1 MSYLLN
7 KSILYLSEG
16 VLLNLSMIGTWDVE
30 YVFYDFVD
38 IIILLYYILVYFLK
52 EQQLTEF
59 ILLRVKN

>member
-16 VLLNLSMIGTWDVE
+16 VLLNLSMIGTWGVE

-59 ILLRVKN
+59 ILL

>member
-1 MSYLLN
+1 MSYLLH

-38 IIILLYYILVYFLK
+38 IIILLYYILVYFIK

>member
-1 MSYLLN
+1 MSYLLH

-38 IIILLYYILVYFLK
+38 IIIYYYIIY
-52 EQQLTEF
+52 
-59 ILLRVKN
+59 

>member
-1 MSYLLN
+1 MSYLLH

-30 YVFYDFVD
+30 YVFYGFVD
-38 IIILLYYILVYFLK
+38 IIILLYYILVYFIK

>member
-30 YVFYDFVD
+30 YVFYDFVY
-38 IIILLYYILVYFLK
+38 IIILLYYILVYFIK

>member
-1 MSYLLN
+1 MSYLLH

-16 VLLNLSMIGTWDVE
+16 ILLNLCMIGTWDVK

-52 EQQLTEF
+52 EQLTEF
-59 ILLRVKN
+59 ILL